1 MKIKELI
8 EEVAPSVENNTL
20 KSLMTESG
28 YSEKRLNAA
37 LIRTYLSKIKECEEF
52 EDSEVLVVTRPVL
65 EERETNRH
73 LSIVNLKLGEDI
85 KFKNR
90 CYLYSLTISS
100 MGDVVARGLFEN
112 WEIEGKTMHDETY
125 NVDLDGE
132 PKFSMVFYFEKEM
145 TDENTMNMKLSNKV
159 IPIELQ
165 EAYYD
170 KFGKDFS
177 NVTEKMIDDF
187 LSEHE
192 RKK

>member
-37 LIRTYLSKIKECEEF
+37 LIRTYLSKIKKCEEF

-65 EERETNRH
+65 EECETDRH
-73 LSIVNLKLGEDI
+73 LSIVSLKLGEDI

-132 PKFSMVFYFEKEM
+132 PKFSMVFYLEKEM
-145 TDENTMNMKLSNKV
+145 ADENKMNMKLSSKV

-170 KFGKDFS
+170 KFGRDFS

-187 LSEHE
+187 LKENN
-192 RKK
+192 

>member
-8 EEVAPSVENNTL
+8 EEVAPNVENNTL

-28 YSEKRLNAA
+28 YSEKRLDAA
-37 LIRTYLSKIKECEEF
+37 LIRTHLSKIKKCEEF

-65 EERETNRH
+65 EESETNKH

-132 PKFSMVFYFEKEM
+132 PKFSMVFYLEKEM
-145 TDENTMNMKLSNKV
+145 TDENKMGLKLSNKV

-177 NVTEKMIDDF
+177 NVTEKMIDEF

>member
-37 LIRTYLSKIKECEEF
+37 LIRTYLSKIKKCEEF

-65 EERETNRH
+65 EECETDRH
-73 LSIVNLKLGEDI
+73 LSIVSLKLGEDI

-132 PKFSMVFYFEKEM
+132 PKFSMVFYLEKEM
-145 TDENTMNMKLSNKV
+145 ADENKMNMKLSSKV

-170 KFGKDFS
+170 KFGRDFS

-192 RKK
+192 EKK

>member
-52 EDSEVLVVTRPVL
+52 ENSEVLVVTRPVL